1 MRLYNQTSAECTG
14 LFTVLNGVE
23 PLTARNHLFDEI
35 LPFELEVI
43 NARVRYWSDDHIGY
57 LDALMILL
65 NKCKRWARE
74 SSKMGSENGYN
85 MWVERGT
92 RITLIIA
99 SQLIEMKV
107 CQTVHLTQTRSLLL
121 IIGRSFSC
129 TPPHSAD

>member
-65 NKCKRWARE
+65 NKCKRRARE
-74 SSKMGSENGYN
+74 CSKVGSENGYN

-107 CQTVHLTQTRSLLL
+107 CQTIHVTQE
-121 IIGRSFSC
+121 
-129 TPPHSAD
+129 